1 MEILHC
7 DKDIVV
13 AVKPRGVLSEEQT
26 GEQCMPALLREA
38 IGGDVFTVH
47 RLDRAVG
54 GVMVYARSKK
64 AAAALSASIQSGAL
78 QKVYTAVVTG
88 TPDPAEGEW
97 RDHLYHDQRQNKT
110 FVADRERKGTKEAI
124 LEYRLLDKKCANGVD
139 FSRVSIKLLT
149 GRSHQIRVQ
158 FASRGLPLV
167 GDGKY
172 GSRQKAPYLALAATS
187 LTFPHPR
194 TQKTCT
200 FEALT
205 PTDFPWELF
214 ANTHFEIE
222 RKFLIAY
229 PDAEALQQIQ
239 GCRVKRFVQT
249 YLTAPEGESRRVRE
263 VREGKNASYIY
274 TRKRRVSDLRYI
286 EEENELTEAEYQRL
300 LADADPDARPILK
313 TRYAIPYKGHV
324 LEIDLY
330 DFWQDRATLEVE
342 LSFEDEAFEILP
354 DIKIICEV
362 TSDHRYKN
370 VNLARNLPNDPLF

>member
-1 MEILHC
+1 VEILHC

-26 GEQCMPALLREA
+26 GEQTMPALLREA
-38 IGGDVFTVH
+38 IGGDIFTVH

-54 GVMVYARSKK
+54 GVMVYARNKK
-64 AAAALSASIQSGAL
+64 AAAALSAAIQSGEL

-88 TPDPAEGEW
+88 TPDAAEGEW
-97 RDHLYHDQRQNKT
+97 RDHLYHDQKQNKT
-110 FVADRERKGTKEAI
+110 FVADHERKGTKEAI
-124 LEYRLLDKKCANGVD
+124 LEYRLLDKKCANGVE
-139 FSRVSIKLLT
+139 FSRISIKLLT

-172 GSRQKAPYLALAATS
+172 GSRQKAAYLALCATR
-187 LTFPHPR
+187 LTFPHP
-194 TQKTCT
+194 KSKKLCT
-200 FEALT
+200 FEAPT
-205 PTDFPWELF
+205 PTDFPWDLF
-214 ANTHFEIE
+214 TEAHFEIE

-229 PDAEALQQIQ
+229 PDTNELKQID
-239 GCRVKRFVQT
+239 GCRVKHFVQT
-249 YLTAPEGESRRVRE
+249 YLTADDGESRRVRE
-263 VREGKNASYIY
+263 VREGENVSYIY

-300 LADADPDARPILK
+300 LADADPASRPILK

-330 DFWQDRATLEVE
+330 EFWQDRATLEVE
-342 LSFEDEAFEILP
+342 LSREDEDFAILP
-354 DIKIICEV
+354 SIKVIREV

-370 VNLARNLPNDPLF
+370 VNLARNLPSDPLS